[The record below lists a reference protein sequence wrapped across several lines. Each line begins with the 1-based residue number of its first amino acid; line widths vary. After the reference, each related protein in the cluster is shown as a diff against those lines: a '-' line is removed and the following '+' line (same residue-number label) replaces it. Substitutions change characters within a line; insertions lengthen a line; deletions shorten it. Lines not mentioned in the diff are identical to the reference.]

1 MAKPAIGARVMFCG
15 HNGWFLADI
24 WKVGNV
30 NVVRASGTFGYN
42 AAFIDALERESPEEA
57 TYQLVDF
64 PEAGFWRPDLGVFV
78 VPEAQVTEINATKKG
93 KKK

>member
-1 MAKPAIGARVMFCG
+1 MAKPAIGAKVMFCG

-30 NVVRASGTFGYN
+30 NVVRAAVHPETPY
-42 AAFIDALERESPEEA
+42 AFQCGLERESPEEA
-57 TYQLVDF
+57 THQLVDF